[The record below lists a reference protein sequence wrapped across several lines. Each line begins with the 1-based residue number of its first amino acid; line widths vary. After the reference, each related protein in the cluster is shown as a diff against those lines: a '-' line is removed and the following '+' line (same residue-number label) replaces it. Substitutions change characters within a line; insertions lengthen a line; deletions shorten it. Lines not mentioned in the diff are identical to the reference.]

1 MTGREEAAA
10 EYHAF
15 LENQRDSHL
24 LDAAEINSL
33 YQEHMDGA
41 RDTYLDE
48 LEVNEWISS
57 FFYIYPWSSG
67 SLSGLDHVSTTEQ
80 LQLFMIICAA

>member
-10 EYHAF
+10 EYYAF

-48 LEVNEWISS
+48 LEANE
-57 FFYIYPWSSG
+57 
-67 SLSGLDHVSTTEQ
+67 
-80 LQLFMIICAA
+80 

>member
-1 MTGREEAAA
+1 MTGREKAAA

-33 YQEHMDGA
+33 YQEHMDGV

-48 LEVNEWISS
+48 LEANE
-57 FFYIYPWSSG
+57 
-67 SLSGLDHVSTTEQ
+67 
-80 LQLFMIICAA
+80 

>member
-33 YQEHMDGA
+33 YQEHMDGM
-41 RDTYLDE
+41 RDSYLDG
-48 LEVNEWISS
+48 LEAGE
-57 FFYIYPWSSG
+57 
-67 SLSGLDHVSTTEQ
+67 
-80 LQLFMIICAA
+80 

>member
-1 MTGREEAAA
+1 
-10 EYHAF
+10 
-15 LENQRDSHL
+15 
-24 LDAAEINSL
+24 
-33 YQEHMDGA
+33 MDGA

>member
-1 MTGREEAAA
+1 MTMGSEDITA

-33 YQEHMDGA
+33 YQEYLDGT

-48 LEVNEWISS
+48 LEA
-57 FFYIYPWSSG
+57 
-67 SLSGLDHVSTTEQ
+67 TE
-80 LQLFMIICAA
+80 